1 MANDVVNI
9 TDEVKEK
16 LRDFDEQEAYFLL
29 CEIFSY
35 AQATKDYAK
44 FQTDLAE
51 WKKRY
56 RIDFFSEHYRN
67 KIKYML
73 SKEFLDTVLKGF
85 VAFDELSKKICD
97 LIRGRRNRLCQLRK
111 CISGLIEHCGIAYIQ
126 NIL

>member
-1 MANDVVNI
+1 MANDVVDI

-44 FQTDLAE
+44 FQIDLNE

-56 RIDFFSEHYRN
+56 PIDLLSE
-67 KIKYML
+67 
-73 SKEFLDTVLKGF
+73 
-85 VAFDELSKKICD
+85 
-97 LIRGRRNRLCQLRK
+97 Q
-111 CISGLIEHCGIAYIQ
+111 
-126 NIL
+126 

>member
-1 MANDVVNI
+1 MANDVVDI

-44 FQTDLAE
+44 FQIDLNE

-56 RIDFFSEHYRN
+56 PIDLFSVGHIVDCYVDDIDID
-67 KIKYML
+67 KKKVSL
-73 SKEFLDTVLKGF
+73 TLLKE
-85 VAFDELSKKICD
+85 
-97 LIRGRRNRLCQLRK
+97 
-111 CISGLIEHCGIAYIQ
+111 
-126 NIL
+126 

>member
-51 WKKRY
+51 WKSVIVLIY
-56 RIDFFSEHYRN
+56 LVNNIE
-67 KIKYML
+67 IK
-73 SKEFLDTVLKGF
+73 
-85 VAFDELSKKICD
+85 
-97 LIRGRRNRLCQLRK
+97 
-111 CISGLIEHCGIAYIQ
+111 
-126 NIL
+126 